1 MDRKMINKY
10 PFLIA
15 ITMFICIPLFFPQAS
30 RSDDQTQGSAIRFS
44 AGQWQVYENEK
55 EGYRLMLP
63 PEVQT
68 IFKRKR
74 ERDEA
79 AQSLLP
85 YDYVNFSLKN
95 SGQDQEP
102 FELGLGVHWNKFGL
116 NTRKFADLKDD
127 GVKKGV
133 RQYVTIRSTPVTAA
147 GIEGVR
153 DDFSLEKEFG
163 WTTYSRVII
172 PYKDKFFCFLC
183 TLGSDK
189 AVGEYEQ
196 VFLKI
201 VESFEVKR

>member
-1 MDRKMINKY
+1 MKNNY
-10 PFLIA
+10 HFFAAIA
-15 ITMFICIPLFFPQAS
+15 ISICISLFFPQACQ
-30 RSDDQTQGSAIRFS
+30 SDDQPQGRAIQFS
-44 AGQWQVYENEK
+44 TGQWQVYENEK

-85 YDYVNFSLKN
+85 YDYVNFSLKS

-102 FELGLGVHWNKFGL
+102 FELGLGVHWNKFRL
-116 NTRKFADLKDD
+116 NTRKFADLKDE

-133 RQYVTIRSTPVTAA
+133 RQYITIRSTPVTSA

-153 DDFSLEKEFG
+153 DDFALEKESG

-196 VFLKI
+196 VFRKI
-201 VESFEVKR
+201 VESFEVTK